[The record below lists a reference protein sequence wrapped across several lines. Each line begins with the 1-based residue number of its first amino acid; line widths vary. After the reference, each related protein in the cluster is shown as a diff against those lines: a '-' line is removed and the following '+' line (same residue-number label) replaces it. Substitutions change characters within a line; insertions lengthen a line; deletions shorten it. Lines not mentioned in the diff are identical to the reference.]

1 MKNKKGYKPKRAKAP
16 LPEGAKTA
24 IRWAVYFML
33 ALICFAFSTQGT
45 SGTAKAL
52 VLFPLAFA
60 VATFEGEVPS
70 AITGTVAG
78 LLIDISADKLLGFT
92 AFFMCIGCGLASAF
106 FRQFLR
112 KNIINYLIIV
122 FLFTAGYL
130 YVDYY
135 LFYKIWDREGIESVL
150 KAVLLPS
157 WLKTLLWSPVVFAG
171 VWLIDKITGPFKQLV
186 IEEQAEGVDRI

>member
-1 MKNKKGYKPKRAKAP
+1 MRNKSVYRPKRAKKP
-16 LPEGAKTA
+16 LPEGVKTA
-24 IRWAVYFML
+24 IRWVIYAVL
-33 ALICFAFSTQGT
+33 AFVCFAFSTQGA
-45 SGTAKAL
+45 SGTPKAL

-60 VATFEGEVPS
+60 IAVFEGEVPS
-70 AITGTVAG
+70 AIMGTVAG

-92 AFFMCIGCGLASAF
+92 AFFMCVGCGLASAF

-122 FLFTAGYL
+122 VALTAAYL
-130 YVDYY
+130 YIDYY
-135 LFYKIWDREGIESVL
+135 LFYRIWGYEGIENVL

-157 WLKTLLWSPVVFAG
+157 WFKTLLWSPVVFFG
-171 VWLIDKITGPFKQLV
+171 VWLIDKLTGPFRQLV